1 MQQIREAILEG
12 LDNAVDDDQLIHS
25 LNKIALEQGQQTYAI
40 ILHVL
45 AHLSMNPD
53 EAEKRWQ
60 AILAHHHKLKI
71 ALKRDVNL
79 RTAICDYF
87 CSIQHSLK
95 NPKVIEIHI
104 FEKTVKASRFDSLT
118 GLYNRQSFDEAL
130 EREINRAKRHGQELS
145 ILFFD
150 LDDFKAVNDSYGHQA
165 GDAVLIRVAQIILDE
180 TRAEDF
186 AARYGGE
193 ELVVILPETDKMSA
207 LILGERIR
215 RRVQETSLKYKEV
228 ELRITI
234 SGGLASYPVNAL
246 EASDLIKCADHALYR
261 AKGSGKNNIAFFS
274 RDKRRYLRIDLNQ
287 KIRVRP
293 LGGENEKS
301 HTAQGKNI
309 CIGGILFENDAPIPI
324 GTKVQVDIQTGKQ
337 KQLLI
342 IGTVVR
348 VESFGPDQ
356 YDIGIQISF
365 LELDKAVR
373 NEISRWLQAQRQEEL
388 PDPHKEKRKTKSKNI
403 PKESQ

>member
-1 MQQIREAILEG
+1 MEQIRKAVLEG
-12 LDNAVDDDQLIHS
+12 LDNAVDDDHLIQS
-25 LNKIALEQGQQTYAI
+25 LNRIALENGQQTYAV

-53 EAEKRWQ
+53 EAEECWQ
-60 AILAHHHKLKI
+60 AILAHHRILKN

-87 CSIQHSLK
+87 CTIQHSLK

-165 GDAVLIRVAQIILDE
+165 GDEVLIRVAQIILEE

-193 ELVVILPETDKMSA
+193 ELVVILPETNKMNA
-207 LILGERIR
+207 LVMGERIR
-215 RRVQETSLKYKEV
+215 RRVEATAMNFKDLQM
-228 ELRITI
+228 RITI
-234 SGGLASYPVNAL
+234 SGGLASYPVNAMD
-246 EASDLIKCADHALYR
+246 AADLVKCADHALYR

-293 LGGENEKS
+293 LEGDNGQS
-301 HTAQGKNI
+301 QTAIGKNI
-309 CIGGILFENDAPIPI
+309 CIGGILFENDTPIPI
-324 GTKVQVDIQTGKQ
+324 GTKVQVDIQTEKN

-348 VESFGPDQ
+348 VETFGPDQ

-373 NEISRWLQAQRQEEL
+373 NEISRWLQ
-388 PDPHKEKRKTKSKNI
+388 EKRQKDAPDKRNQTRKINPRRKL
-403 PKESQ
+403 KEEK

>member
-1 MQQIREAILEG
+1 MEQIRKAVLDG
-12 LDNAVDDDQLIHS
+12 LDTAVDDDHLIQS
-25 LNKIALEQGQQTYAI
+25 LNRIALEHGQQTYAV

-45 AHLSMNPD
+45 AHLSMNPE
-53 EAEKRWQ
+53 EAEACWQ
-60 AILAHHHKLKI
+60 AILAHHRILKN

-87 CSIQHSLK
+87 CTIQHSLK

-165 GDAVLIRVAQIILDE
+165 GDAVLIRVAQIILEE
-180 TRAEDF
+180 TRSEDF

-193 ELVVILPETDKMSA
+193 ELVVILPETNKMNA
-207 LILGERIR
+207 LVMGERIR
-215 RRVQETSLKYKEV
+215 RRVEATGMNFKDLQM
-228 ELRITI
+228 RITI
-234 SGGLASYPVNAL
+234 SGGLASFPVNAMD
-246 EASDLIKCADHALYR
+246 AADLVKCADHALYR

-293 LGGENEKS
+293 L
-301 HTAQGKNI
+301 
-309 CIGGILFENDAPIPI
+309 
-324 GTKVQVDIQTGKQ
+324 
-337 KQLLI
+337 
-342 IGTVVR
+342 
-348 VESFGPDQ
+348 
-356 YDIGIQISF
+356 
-365 LELDKAVR
+365 
-373 NEISRWLQAQRQEEL
+373 
-388 PDPHKEKRKTKSKNI
+388 
-403 PKESQ
+403 